1 MARAL
6 LIYFCISTGTTTAIA
21 LVTSRMGWTVTSPAW
36 SVLVPIAMWA
46 PALAAYIARR
56 SERPRFMTRMPLGRW
71 GITRAQVILVP
82 LAIPLVVYGAAY
94 AIAVDAGF
102 AHRNPGAGRWTT
114 DSQIAANLVITLALT
129 GVIGTLTAMGEEIGW
144 RGYLQPRL
152 DAAGVRSSIM
162 IVWLFQLA
170 YHAPLMAGADYGLVG
185 GLGTSLVLFAISDLP
200 VSFIMA
206 RESYRARSLWP
217 AVFFHSFHNTISQ
230 WLFPKFYTVS
240 DDQLWLR
247 GEMGLLPMIGYIVLG
262 TSMYAWMRLRGQSW
276 ASLSREALA
285 PRSL

>member
-1 MARAL
+1 
-6 LIYFCISTGTTTAIA
+6 
-21 LVTSRMGWTVTSPAW
+21 
-36 SVLVPIAMWA
+36 
-46 PALAAYIARR
+46 
-56 SERPRFMTRMPLGRW
+56 
-71 GITRAQVILVP
+71 
-82 LAIPLVVYGAAY
+82 
-94 AIAVDAGF
+94 
-102 AHRNPGAGRWTT
+102 
-114 DSQIAANLVITLALT
+114 
-129 GVIGTLTAMGEEIGW
+129 
-144 RGYLQPRL
+144 
-152 DAAGVRSSIM
+152 M

-230 WLFPKFYTVS
+230 WLFPKFYAVS
-240 DDQLWLR
+240 DDQPWLR